1 MRWTLELAERILG
14 DIPSLGVAQ
23 ACRRHGIHRATWY
36 RHASQ
41 AQPHDSLVGK
51 EDPESKIL
59 ALARSHPH
67 WGCDRIAYFLEVSGT
82 RISSPTVQRI
92 LIRHGLGRR
101 SQREQLQQN

>member
-1 MRWTLELAERILG
+1 MRWTLELAKRILE

-41 AQPHDSLVGK
+41 AQPHGSILSK
-51 EDPESKIL
+51 ADPESEIL

-67 WGCDRIAYFLEVSGT
+67 WGCDRIAYFLEVSGI
-82 RISSPTVQRI
+82 RLSSPTVQRI
-92 LIRHGLGRR
+92 LIRHGLGKRN
-101 SQREQLQQN
+101 QREQFQHS